1 MKKVNKVPK
10 KSQRLD
16 FRLTKSQK
24 EELEKQ
30 ADKFGLTMTEIIE
43 HRIESTPLVDNRIK
57 REEFAAIHALCKEIN
72 YIGKNINQITIAIRQ
87 IKADRKIEDG
97 EYKMIM
103 RELEKYNEKRNEISE
118 LLGKNLF

>member
-1 MKKVNKVPK
+1 MKKINKEAE

-16 FRLTKSQK
+16 FRLSKSQK
-24 EELEKQ
+24 VELKKQ
-30 ADKFGLTMTEIIE
+30 ADELGLTMTEVIE
-43 HRIESTPLVDNRIK
+43 HRIENTPLIDNRMK
-57 REEFAAIHALCKEIN
+57 KEEFAALHALCKEIN

-97 EYKMIM
+97 EYKMVM
-103 RELEKYNEKRNEISE
+103 LELEKYNEKRNEISE

>member
-1 MKKVNKVPK
+1 MKKVCKEEK
-10 KSQRLD
+10 RSYRLD

-30 ADKFGLTMTEIIE
+30 AEELGLTMTEFIE
-43 HRIESTPLVDNRIK
+43 HRIENTPLVDNRTK
-57 REEFAAIHALCKEIN
+57 REEFAAIHTLCKEIN
-72 YIGKNINQITIAIRQ
+72 YIGKNINQLTIAIRQ

-97 EYKMIM
+97 EFTMLV
-103 RELEKYNEKRNEISE
+103 RELEKYNGKRNEISE

>member
-1 MKKVNKVPK
+1 MKKACKGEK
-10 KSQRLD
+10 KSHRLD

-30 ADKFGLTMTEIIE
+30 AEELGLTMTEFIE
-43 HRIESTPLVDNRIK
+43 HRIENTPLVDNRTK
-57 REEFAAIHALCKEIN
+57 REEFAAIHTLCKEIN
-72 YIGKNINQITIAIRQ
+72 YIGKNINQLTIAIRQ

-97 EYKMIM
+97 EFTMLV
-103 RELEKYNEKRNEISE
+103 RELEKYNGKRNEISE